1 MNPQDLTV
9 LRIVAL
15 YVQQL
20 EAANIQLQ
28 AKVAEQDERIAELER
43 TQNADPGTDIGPR

>member
-9 LRIVAL
+9 LRVVAL

-20 EAANIQLQ
+20 EAANMQLQ
-28 AKVAEQDERIAELER
+28 AKLAERDQRIAELESPDAEHTSDR
-43 TQNADPGTDIGPR
+43 EPG